1 MKAPRAALVTGAA
14 RGLGLAAA
22 RRLQKDGFVVH
33 VVWRSGAAAPT
44 ELVREFGSHVH
55 QSDLERPGAAA
66 ELVQRVLTESGRIDA
81 LVHAVGAYEEGR
93 LDGRVEGGASAAV
106 ERMWRS
112 NVATAVAVM
121 DASRGALRSAAHEHG
136 DASAVF
142 FGVAG
147 LEGLRARSECAAYA
161 AAKSAL
167 VVLARSWARE
177 EGAHG
182 VRVNCVS
189 PGVVPHDG
197 AHPATLAHELVRKIP
212 LGRVG
217 RPHEIAAAVA
227 WLCSSE
233 ATHVTG
239 ADLPVAGGFGL

>member
-1 MKAPRAALVTGAA
+1 
-14 RGLGLAAA
+14 
-22 RRLQKDGFVVH
+22 
-33 VVWRSGAAAPT
+33 
-44 ELVREFGSHVH
+44 
-55 QSDLERPGAAA
+55 
-66 ELVQRVLTESGRIDA
+66 
-81 LVHAVGAYEEGR
+81 
-93 LDGRVEGGASAAV
+93 
-106 ERMWRS
+106 
-112 NVATAVAVM
+112 
-121 DASRGALRSAAHEHG
+121 
-136 DASAVF
+136 
-142 FGVAG
+142 
-147 LEGLRARSECAAYA
+147 
-161 AAKSAL
+161 
-167 VVLARSWARE
+167 VLARSWARE

-197 AHPATLAHELVRKIP
+197 AHPATLDDQLVRKIP